1 MRLVQHYNT
10 VGNCSRPVVCGSTRA
25 HCAPRCHISNLIE
38 YYYDTTIRSW
48 VRRVASIGISA
59 IVAGYVSLASPLE
72 VLALEDLGEA
82 IISDIQTEYNSE
94 SISDTPYTRGQKLQY
109 GLVDGTRIRKCEGSA
124 QPNCISTSS
133 TTNLYSPPFETNT
146 KSALESIQVGLLI
159 RFFLLRSLT
168 STLNKVRLFVCVF
181 GQR

>member
-38 YYYDTTIRSW
+38 YYYDTTIRSR
-48 VRRVASIGISA
+48 VRRVASIA
-59 IVAGYVSLASPLE
+59 LVAGYISLASPLE
-72 VLALEDLGEA
+72 VLALEDLREA
-82 IISDIQTEYNSE
+82 TISDIQTEYNSE

-159 RFFLLRSLT
+159 RFFLRSLT
-168 STLNKVRLFVCVF
+168 STLNKARLFVFVF